1 MTFHLCSFCD
11 ISWYTR
17 HWPWPQWVSV
27 KHQFEVCGLG
37 SIVLLLHFLFHVLVR
52 RKQRTTPTPTQPL
65 PASRPRPQVNVILTA
80 QPNGIRNDKQP
91 RLQGFSLT
99 KWEGRCHSD
108 KCIPIP
114 KTLMIWV
121 SPVTLTLTQIAKV
134 IWEGD
139 AREGFWE
146 WVCPKREDTYI
157 FVTAHL

>member
-1 MTFHLCSFCD
+1 MFFLWHFLVNETLTVTPMRVCKTPIWGLRVRVHCSFVTF
-11 ISWYTR
+11 I
-17 HWPWPQWVSV
+17 
-27 KHQFEVCGLG
+27 
-37 SIVLLLHFLFHVLVR
+37 FLFHVLVR
-52 RKQRTTPTPTQPL
+52 RKQQTTPTPTQPL
-65 PASRPRPQVNVILTA
+65 PASLPRPQVNVILTA

-91 RLQGFSLT
+91 CLQGFSLT

-157 FVTAHL
+157 FVTAHLQFF

>member
-37 SIVLLLHFLFHVLVR
+37 SIVLLLHFLFHVLIR
-52 RKQRTTPTPTQPL
+52 RKQQTSPTPTPSQHYTD
-65 PASRPRPQVNVILTA
+65 T

-114 KTLMIWV
+114 KTLMICA
-121 SPVTLTLTQIAKV
+121 SPL
-134 IWEGD
+134 WEGD

-146 WVCPKREDTYI
+146 WVCPKREDTHI
-157 FVTAHL
+157 IVTAHLQFF